1 MLNPGEDCGRKKRLF
16 GLPVLWCIA
25 KIAYISSPFAVQRT
39 IKLPKGSL
47 KMILKAP
54 GQPEKMLERCE
65 KILKQC
71 GENLKGREA
80 KAYE

>member
-1 MLNPGEDCGRKKRLF
+1 M
-16 GLPVLWCIA
+16 
-25 KIAYISSPFAVQRT
+25 KIAHISSLFAAQRT
-39 IKLPKGSL
+39 IKRPKGSL
-47 KMILKAP
+47 KMIRKAP

-71 GENLKGREA
+71 GENLKGCEA

>member
-1 MLNPGEDCGRKKRLF
+1 
-16 GLPVLWCIA
+16 
-25 KIAYISSPFAVQRT
+25 
-39 IKLPKGSL
+39 
-47 KMILKAP
+47 MIRKAP

-71 GENLKGREA
+71 GENLKGCEA